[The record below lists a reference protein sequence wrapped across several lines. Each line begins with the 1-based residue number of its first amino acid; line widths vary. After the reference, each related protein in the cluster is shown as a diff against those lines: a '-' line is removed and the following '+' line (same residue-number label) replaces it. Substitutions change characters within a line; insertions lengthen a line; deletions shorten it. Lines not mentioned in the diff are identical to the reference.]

1 MTDSTDNVVP
11 MPTADGGVKQQR
23 YRRKHQQA
31 RKPPQKKRSP
41 SDPPQA
47 PETGGFTAVPPV
59 AVEME
64 NASPA
69 NDMVTSTD
77 RLLHYDSHDVTRDHG
92 HGEKWGRRGPVS
104 AAPRGSGMDG
114 LDVLAVLAAL
124 SLAGVAAWFSVHGMI
139 VLFPGNPAAALW
151 LGISLEGAKIITA
164 AWLGARWADVGWLAR
179 VSLIGFTAATGVL
192 NATGVYSQLVA
203 AHIGPKGMTA
213 AGLETQ
219 DAGAAAKIEAAQ
231 GRVADIDRRLALI
244 DATVEGAA
252 RRGNA
257 RTAANAMAQQRQAR
271 AGLAQERERAMADVT
286 SLKTERASGT
296 AQGKAAA
303 LEAEP
308 IQYVAQFLG
317 VQRGGEEVI
326 RWVIALIVGCTDPF
340 AIALAAALAARRRR
354 P

>member
-1 MTDSTDNVVP
+1 M
-11 MPTADGGVKQQR
+11 A
-23 YRRKHQQA
+23 
-31 RKPPQKKRSP
+31 
-41 SDPPQA
+41 
-47 PETGGFTAVPPV
+47 
-59 AVEME
+59 
-64 NASPA
+64 
-69 NDMVTSTD
+69 
-77 RLLHYDSHDVTRDHG
+77 
-92 HGEKWGRRGPVS
+92 
-104 AAPRGSGMDG
+104 G
-114 LDVLAVLAAL
+114 LDILALLAAL
-124 SLAGVAAWFSVHGMI
+124 SLAGVAAWFSIHGM
-139 VLFPGNPAAALW
+139 VTLFPGNPAASLW

-231 GRVADIDRRLALI
+231 GKVADIDRRLALI

-257 RTAANAMAQQRQAR
+257 RTATRTMDEQRKAR
-271 AGLAQERERAMADVT
+271 SALAGERERAMAELAG
-286 SLKTERASGT
+286 LKTERASGS

-340 AIALAAALAARRRR
+340 AIALAAALTSRRRVGR
-354 P
+354 S